1 MPRPTPAA
9 ALVALLVAL
18 GAVLGAVPA
27 AALGAAP
34 AGALAADDAA
44 GDPGEDPAVV
54 LIGTTGLRWDD
65 VQTLSTPALWDLSR
79 RASLGTIAA
88 RSIRSY
94 SCPAEGWLAVSAGA
108 RAGDVPGAGYGE
120 CRTLVNPLAGGA
132 VPGWSSYVESAA
144 EESYDPTLGL
154 LGESLLEAG
163 VPSTGIGPGAAIA
176 LAGSDGVVVGE
187 HQALPAAPGDLRD
200 AVEEALETSR
210 LVVVDVG
217 SVRDTGRA
225 TVPRADTHTDGGG
238 TDGTD
243 GEPEPAPTGEEP
255 AGPDVITEPTRPQQ
269 VQPVDERIDAVLD
282 AVRASD
288 RDTTVLVASL
298 ADSGTRA
305 RMQLA
310 AAVGPQPGVGT
321 YERSLLGSRS
331 TRQPGIAQATDV
343 TPTVLAA
350 LGIDP
355 AVPGA
360 LVGSPLR
367 AVEGPENANE
377 RLTAVLDIDQHSA
390 AVRSVTPTFYT
401 LLIAVNLA
409 LYLAVT
415 LGLNGRVLAATSR
428 LVARLVPGRRSS
440 APDVTAH
447 ATTALRGLRAAGV
460 AVGALPVAAVLA
472 NAAPW
477 WRAPSP
483 GWAITGLVALWI
495 TVVAAVA
502 LLPRWRHPLLGPMA
516 VVAGTTALVL
526 VLDVLTGARLQVS
539 APMGVQPVVAGRF
552 YGFNNT
558 SFALFAAAALLSAVA
573 VADPLV
579 RAGRRRLA
587 AGLVAGIGAVATV
600 VDGMPGL
607 GSDFGGPPALVPGFA
622 VLALLAA
629 GVRLSWVRLLGVLGA
644 GALVVTAFA
653 VVDWLRPAEDRTHL
667 GRFVDTVLDGG
678 LTDVVGRKLAQNL
691 ANLGGTWLTLL
702 ALGGIALVAFVLSRP
717 LRWAATA
724 PDGGPFSWLSSG
736 APLSSLGSEAPM
748 LRPGVV
754 ALAITLGIGFLV
766 NDSGIVIPAIGVSLA
781 VPLLVTI
788 CAAWLLRL
796 RERLG
801 ADAVVPVGRPRTE
814 RSAVPVRPEV

>member
-1 MPRPTPAA
+1 M
-9 ALVALLVAL
+9 LVAL
-18 GAVLGAVPA
+18 GTLLGVAPA
-27 AALGAAP
+27 AA
-34 AGALAADDAA
+34 ADAD
-44 GDPGEDPAVV
+44 EEPAVV

-108 RAGDVPGAGYGE
+108 RAGDVPGTGYGE

-132 VPGWSSYVESAA
+132 VPGWSAYVESAA

-154 LGESLLEAG
+154 LGESLVEAG

-187 HQALPAAPGDLRD
+187 HQALPTSPDDLRD
-200 AVEEALETSR
+200 AVDDALETSR

-217 SVRDTGRA
+217 SVRDIGRA
-225 TVPRADTHTDGGG
+225 TVPRADTHTDGG
-238 TDGTD
+238 DGTD
-243 GEPEPAPTGEEP
+243 DDPEPAPTGEEP

-282 AVRASD
+282 AVRASG

-343 TPTVLAA
+343 TPTILAA
-350 LGIDP
+350 LGVEP

-360 LVGSPLR
+360 LVGSPVR

-415 LGLNGRVLAATSR
+415 LGLNGRVLAASSR
-428 LVARLVPGRRSS
+428 LVARLLPGRRH
-440 APDVTAH
+440 PDVTAH
-447 ATTALRGLRAAGV
+447 ATAALRGLRIAGV
-460 AVGALPVAAVLA
+460 AVGALPVATVLA
-472 NAAPW
+472 NGAPW

-483 GWAITGLVALWI
+483 AWAITGLVAAWI
-495 TVVAAVA
+495 VVIATVA

-526 VLDVLTGARLQVS
+526 VLDVLTGARLQVA

-600 VDGMPGL
+600 IDGMPGL

-702 ALGGIALVAFVLSRP
+702 ALAGIALVAFVLARP

-736 APLSSLGSEAPM
+736 APLSSLGTEAPM

-754 ALAITLGIGFLV
+754 ALAITLGIGFVV

-781 VPLLVTI
+781 VPLLVTV

-796 RERLG
+796 RERTG
-801 ADAVVPVGRPRTE
+801 ADLPVGSPLPE